1 MLERLYHML
10 IKEFIQ
16 VLRNPR
22 MRAIIFVMPV
32 VQVLVIGYAVN
43 TDVRHVPM
51 AVYDLDRTPASR
63 DLLERFTGSGCF
75 DIVRRINTEAEI
87 QEVLDSG
94 AAKVVLR
101 LNRGFAEHLAAGR
114 SAQAQLLLDGS
125 DSNTA
130 SVVLSYASRIAADFN
145 RAAMAQRFARSGGLR
160 LEAEP
165 VTLVARAWFN
175 ANLDSR
181 NYFVPGVLALIV
193 AVVTI
198 ILSSMAIVREREIG
212 TMEQI
217 MVTPIGRLE
226 FMLGKTIPF
235 ALIGFVDVALITLVA
250 IFWFQVPFLGNP
262 LILILG
268 TGLYLLSTLG
278 VGLLISTVSATQ
290 QQAMMTAFFFMLPAF
305 NLSGFVY
312 PIANMPEVVQ
322 WFTYLNPLRYYLVI
336 IRGVFLKGVG
346 IQILWP
352 QMLALAVLGVTM
364 LLLAAGRFKKTM
376 A

>member
-1 MLERLYHML
+1 MLERLYQML
-10 IKEFIQ
+10 VKEFIQ

-22 MRAIIFVMPV
+22 MRAVIFVMPV

-75 DIVRRINTEAEI
+75 DIVRRINTEPEI

-94 AAKVVLR
+94 AAKAVLR
-101 LNRGFAEHLAAGR
+101 LNRGFAEQLAGGR

-130 SVVLSYASRIAADFN
+130 SVVLGYASRIAADFN
-145 RAAMAQRFARSGGLR
+145 RAVMTQRFARSGGLR

-165 VTLVARAWFN
+165 VTLVSRAWFN
-175 ANLDSR
+175 PNLDSR

-235 ALIGFVDVALITLVA
+235 ALIGFVDVALITLIA

-336 IRGVFLKGVG
+336 IRGVFLKGVS

>member
-1 MLERLYHML
+1 MLERLLRML
-10 IKEFIQ
+10 IKEFTQ

-22 MRAIIFVMPV
+22 MRAVVFVMPV
-32 VQVLVIGYAVN
+32 VQVLIIGYAVN
-43 TDVRHVPM
+43 TDVRHVPL

-63 DLLERFTGSGCF
+63 DLLARFEGSGCF
-75 DIVRRINTEAEI
+75 DVVRRIQGEGDI
-87 QEVLDSG
+87 QTVLDAGS
-94 AAKVVLR
+94 AKAVLR
-101 LNRGFAEHLAAGR
+101 INRGFAEDLDGGR

-130 SVVLSYASRIAADFN
+130 SVILGYAARIAADFN
-145 RAAMAQRFARSGGLR
+145 RTIIEQRFAKTAGMR

-165 VTLVARAWFN
+165 VALAWRAWFN
-175 ANLDSR
+175 PNLDSR
-181 NYFVPGVLALIV
+181 NFFVPGVLAMLV
-193 AVVTI
+193 AVISI

-226 FMLGKTIPF
+226 FILGKTIPF
-235 ALIGFVDVALITLVA
+235 ALIGFLDVALITVIA
-250 IFWFQVPFLGNP
+250 VFWFQVPLLGNP
-262 LILILG
+262 LFLFLG

-278 VGLLISTVSATQ
+278 VGLFISTVSTTQ

-305 NLSGFVY
+305 MLSGFVY
-312 PIANMPEVVQ
+312 PIANMPKVVQ

-336 IRGVFLKGVG
+336 IRGVFLKGLGLAV
-346 IQILWP
+346 LWP
-352 QMLALAVLGVTM
+352 QLLALAILGATM
-364 LLLAAGRFKKTM
+364 LLLAAGRFRKTM

>member
-1 MLERLYHML
+1 MLERLYRML
-10 IKEFIQ
+10 VKEFIQ

-22 MRAIIFVMPV
+22 MRAVIFIVPV
-32 VQVLVIGYAVN
+32 IQVLIIGYAVS

-63 DLLERFTGSGCF
+63 DLLARFEGSGCF
-75 DIVRRINTEAEI
+75 DVVRRIDSEPEVR
-87 QEVLDSG
+87 EVLDSG
-94 AAKVVLR
+94 EAKVVLR
-101 LNRGFAEHLAAGR
+101 LNRGFAEDLAGGR
-114 SAQAQLLLDGS
+114 SALAQLLLDGS

-145 RAAMAQRFARSGGLR
+145 RSLMAQRFARATGLR

-165 VTLVARAWFN
+165 VTLASRAWFN
-175 ANLDSR
+175 PNLDSR
-181 NYFVPGVLALIV
+181 NFFVPGVLAMLV
-193 AVVTI
+193 AVVSI
-198 ILSSMAIVREREIG
+198 ILSAMAIVREREIG

-226 FMLGKTIPF
+226 FILGKTIPF
-235 ALIGFVDVALITLVA
+235 ALIGFTDVALITLIAV
-250 IFWFQVPFLGNP
+250 FWFQVPLLGNP
-262 LILILG
+262 LILFLG

-305 NLSGFVY
+305 MLSGFVY
-312 PIANMPEVVQ
+312 PIANMPKVVQ

-336 IRGVFLKGVG
+336 IRGVFLKGLGPQV
-346 IQILWP
+346 LWP
-352 QMLALAVLGVTM
+352 HMLALTLLGMTM
-364 LLLAAGRFKKTM
+364 LLLAAGRFRKTM